1 MDVIKIEQLDYK
13 YILIENYKQF
23 GLNEQELVILLLIDN
38 AEKEA
43 PSLITADQLVLK
55 MSLEEKQIDELLVS
69 LFDRNFLSY
78 ETVNGILV
86 TSLKPTKNRIVE
98 FVKNSFLNVSPS
110 ELLDDIDGDGKT
122 VFKAFELKLNRSL
135 TPMELDSIRGW
146 FHDGINK
153 DVIISAL
160 NEVSTKTKR
169 ITINAVDKM
178 ILKMI
183 SSSDIKKEGFSLVSE
198 KNKKDID
205 EALEIA
211 SYNWVKND

>member
-13 YILIENYKQF
+13 YILIENYKHF
-23 GLNEQELVILLLIDN
+23 ELSELELVALLLIDN
-38 AEKEA
+38 VDKVS
-43 PSLITADQLVLK
+43 PSLITAEQLVLK
-55 MSLEEKQIDELLVS
+55 MNVEEKVIDEVLVS
-69 LFDRNFLSY
+69 LFNRNFLSY

-98 FVKNSFLNVSPS
+98 FVKNSLLTVNTE
-110 ELLDDIDGDGKT
+110 ELLDDIDSDGKT
-122 VFKAFELKLNRSL
+122 VFEAFEAKLNRSL
-135 TPMELDSIRGW
+135 TPLELDSIRGW
-146 FHDGINK
+146 FQEGVSK

-160 NEVSTKTKR
+160 NECAAKTKR
-169 ITINAVDKM
+169 VTIRAVDKM

-211 SYNWVKND
+211 SYNWVNND